1 MLAVLA
7 GLGAAT
13 AFAASTLASARASRL
28 IGSASTVG
36 WVTAV
41 GLPLAI
47 TAAVAD
53 RTGVSIA
60 ALPWLAIAGFGNVSG
75 LVLAYRALRV
85 GRVALVAPIVSTEG
99 AVAAVLSVVTGG
111 TISVLLLGALALVAA
126 GGAITAAADDA
137 PEGSLV
143 AGDSRQAAVLAVVAA
158 MLFGASLFATGQIGR
173 SLPLG
178 WAVLAPRLTGAA
190 LVAAPLGLRHRLVL
204 TKRAAPLVVLAGVAE
219 VVGFA
224 CIGLGSRSDVAVTA
238 VLASQFAVIA
248 VIGAVLI
255 LGERLA
261 WKQRLGI
268 AAVAIGTALIAALQS

>member
-137 PEGSLV
+137 PDRKS
-143 AGDSRQAAVLAVVAA
+143 
-158 MLFGASLFATGQIGR
+158 T
-173 SLPLG
+173 
-178 WAVLAPRLTGAA
+178 RLNSS
-190 LVAAPLGLRHRLVL
+190 HR
-204 TKRAAPLVVLAGVAE
+204 
-219 VVGFA
+219 
-224 CIGLGSRSDVAVTA
+224 CISY
-238 VLASQFAVIA
+238 
-248 VIGAVLI
+248 
-255 LGERLA
+255 
-261 WKQRLGI
+261 
-268 AAVAIGTALIAALQS
+268 